1 MGFMLP
7 YIAAPWILWEYV
19 PIKIHGKLQDP
30 FHLRPLTERHSAAPM
45 CLISKL
51 QWVVNQHCP
60 FRLRTGCDRTG
71 LGSQSRKPSCRFW
84 GDENLTGSVWLW
96 SFKVQFPY
104 VCATRL
110 GASRGGSMVESN
122 SWRYVPLYIY
132 LYIYI
137 LMEIWVTTII
147 AMKYH
152 PINHYWPWL
161 TIVINP
167 LFNSINHH

>member
-1 MGFMLP
+1 MYGIYTNIGGILMGFMLP

-84 GDENLTGSVWLW
+84 GDENLTGSVWLG

-122 SWRYVPLYIY
+122 SWRYVP
-132 LYIYI
+132 YIYI
-137 LMEIWVTTII
+137 YWWKFELPPLLPWNIIPLTII
-147 AMKYH
+147 DH
-152 PINHYWPWL
+152 D
-161 TIVINP
+161 
-167 LFNSINHH
+167 